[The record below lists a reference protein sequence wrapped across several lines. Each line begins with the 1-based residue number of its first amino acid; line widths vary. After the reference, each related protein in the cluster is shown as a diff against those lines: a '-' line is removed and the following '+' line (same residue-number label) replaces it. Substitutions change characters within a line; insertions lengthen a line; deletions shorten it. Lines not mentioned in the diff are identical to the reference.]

1 MFLNPLVL
9 LFFSKYWG
17 GGKYIMA
24 PPNQIIGGAMA
35 RPCCMG
41 GAIGGGPYRAPHAA
55 GTSHGRSEIK
65 VAISTIGRRQ
75 DA

>member
-17 GGKYIMA
+17 GAKYIM

-35 RPCCMG
+35 PLPPP
-41 GAIGGGPYRAPHAA
+41 PYRAPPME
-55 GTSHGRSEIK
+55 TTDHGIVNDQRSPCW
-65 VAISTIGRRQ
+65 SR
-75 DA
+75 